1 MKMKINIRNMGIII
15 IVVIFAG
22 IWATIAAGLWTT
34 ESDKIPVT
42 YKEGEFEGLY
52 NPEDIRGS
60 YLFKEVSDLF
70 EIDLDVLYKA
80 FGLENINNEELKSK
94 DLEGLYAEADNEIGN
109 GSVQVFVA
117 LYKNLPIVLED
128 TFLPE
133 QAVEIIMENNKEL
146 TEEQIL
152 YLKEHTVILPEIS
165 GENLNEEPKE
175 QTEGTK
181 DESTEEENLVKGATT
196 FKQVLDAGI
205 TKQQIEEILGIEMPS
220 SNMAIKDFCL
230 EKGLSFSSVK
240 TKLND
245 LSK

>member
-22 IWATIAAGLWTT
+22 ISATIAAGVWTT
-34 ESDKIPVT
+34 ESDKIPAT

-60 YLFKEVSDLF
+60 YTFKEVSDLF
-70 EIDLDVLYKA
+70 EIDLDVIYKA

-94 DLEGLYAEADNEIGN
+94 DLEGLYAEAEYEIGN

-117 LYKNLPIVLED
+117 LYKDLPIVLED
-128 TFLPE
+128 TYLPE
-133 QAVEIIMENNKEL
+133 QAVEIILENNKNI
-146 TEEQIL
+146 TEEQLL

-165 GENLNEEPKE
+165 GDNLNEEPKE
-175 QTEGTK
+175 QTEGVK
-181 DESTEEENLVKGATT
+181 DETTEEENLVKGATT

-205 TKQQIEEILGIEMPS
+205 TKQQIEEILGMEMPS

-230 EKGLSFSSVK
+230 EKGLLFSEVK